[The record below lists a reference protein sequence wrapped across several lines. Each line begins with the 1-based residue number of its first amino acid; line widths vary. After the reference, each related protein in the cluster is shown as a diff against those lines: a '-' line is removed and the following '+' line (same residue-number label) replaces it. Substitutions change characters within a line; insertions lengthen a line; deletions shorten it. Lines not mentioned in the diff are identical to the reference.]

1 MSHFSSGDGRAFS
14 LSPALHYALISADA
28 QHRASL
34 DVLREA
40 ICEYVEDLREQ
51 GMPRHE
57 VANAIRRRV
66 TEMRSSGV
74 TAPLAARVDGIVD
87 ELVASCL
94 EPSERPQ
101 DGR

>member
-1 MSHFSSGDGRAFS
+1 
-14 LSPALHYALISADA
+14 
-28 QHRASL
+28 
-34 DVLREA
+34 
-40 ICEYVEDLREQ
+40 
-51 GMPRHE
+51 MPRHE

-94 EPSERPQ
+94 EPSE
-101 DGR
+101 